1 MQKLRL
7 KKVVLSFL
15 LFFLYSLF
23 LIHVTKAE
31 SESFKSAKQFL
42 QEGVRT
48 YDTKQIQEAKDIFVE
63 HADKN
68 SADYESAYYAALS
81 YLGLCDV
88 KNFEM
93 RKSRN
98 KAEMKVRKKERVKL
112 AEEGLLYADRSI
124 ELKKDFSESH
134 RVKGALLSN
143 KISGMISGMRNGKLA
158 EQEIMSALRI
168 DNNNIMAQIENA
180 RMFINKPSLLGGD
193 TKKGIEIL
201 NSIIKEFPELET
213 GYLNLGITYYE
224 NGEEELAAKTFKKL
238 LEINADNPEAKYF
251 VNHLIVLE

>member
-1 MQKLRL
+1 
-7 KKVVLSFL
+7 
-15 LFFLYSLF
+15 
-23 LIHVTKAE
+23 
-31 SESFKSAKQFL
+31 
-42 QEGVRT
+42 
-48 YDTKQIQEAKDIFVE
+48 
-63 HADKN
+63 
-68 SADYESAYYAALS
+68 
-81 YLGLCDV
+81 
-88 KNFEM
+88 
-93 RKSRN
+93 
-98 KAEMKVRKKERVKL
+98 
-112 AEEGLLYADRSI
+112 
-124 ELKKDFSESH
+124 
-134 RVKGALLSN
+134 
-143 KISGMISGMRNGKLA
+143 MISGMRNGKLA

-180 RMFINKPSLLGGD
+180 RMFINKPRLLGGD